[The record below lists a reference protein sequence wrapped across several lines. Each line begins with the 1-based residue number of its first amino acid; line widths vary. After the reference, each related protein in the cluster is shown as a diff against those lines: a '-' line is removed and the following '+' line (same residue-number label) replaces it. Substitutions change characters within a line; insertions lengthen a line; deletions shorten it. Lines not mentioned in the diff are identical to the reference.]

1 MVLSKQ
7 LLRQFEFKMV
17 SDENDIFH
25 IYQYIKINKN
35 VGTPPVEIKNT
46 FLKKFQ
52 NFGVGVY
59 SCLRC
64 R

>member
-35 VGTPPVEIKNT
+35 VGTPW
-46 FLKKFQ
+46 
-52 NFGVGVY
+52 
-59 SCLRC
+59 
-64 R
+64 